1 MRYINYISIKLF
13 LSSSHVCMWELDH
26 KEGWATKNWCFWI
39 AVLENTLESPMDSK
53 DIKPVN
59 PKGNQ
64 SWLFIGRTAAE
75 AEALIL
81 WTPDS
86 KNQLIGK
93 GFDAG
98 KDWGQAKGAAEDEM
112 VGWHHWLNG
121 HESEQTPGESGGQ
134 RSLACYSP
142 QGLRVR
148 PDLVTEQQQSCSPH
162 QREESN
168 LRRVGL
174 LTCMRGSNSELWGVR
189 GPWRGRRQQRDCR
202 APKAWCDVQLQ
213 DQPAEAGKVRPGP
226 QHRPGLPLLPTP
238 KHFYHEW
245 IKTQLFPT
253 ARLRHR
259 ENTGVRKAESGIKN
273 WLHHNHI
280 IQANSGVIA

>member
-1 MRYINYISIKLF
+1 MWYINYISIKLF

-26 KEGWATKNWCFWI
+26 KEGWAPKNWCFWT

-53 DIKPVN
+53 DIKPAN

-98 KDWGQAKGAAEDEM
+98 EDWRQAKGTAEDEM
-112 VGWHHWLNG
+112 VRRHHWLNG

-134 RSLACYSP
+134 RSLACYGP
-142 QGLRVR
+142 RGLK
-148 PDLVTEQQQSCSPH
+148 
-162 QREESN
+162 ES
-168 LRRVGL
+168 
-174 LTCMRGSNSELWGVR
+174 
-189 GPWRGRRQQRDCR
+189 D
-202 APKAWCDVQLQ
+202 
-213 DQPAEAGKVRPGP
+213 
-226 QHRPGLPLLPTP
+226 PT
-238 KHFYHEW
+238 
-245 IKTQLFPT
+245 
-253 ARLRHR
+253 
-259 ENTGVRKAESGIKN
+259 
-273 WLHHNHI
+273 
-280 IQANSGVIA
+280 